1 MRADERDVLQQA
13 IRLVTE
19 QGASADAIVDHAM
32 AAGLDGSARLTV
44 QVKQLL
50 AELLSVKADLE
61 RELERRDRRLRRMR

>member
-32 AAGLDGSARLTV
+32 AAGLDGSARLTI
-44 QVKQLL
+44 QVKQLRI
-50 AELLSVKADLE
+50 AGRAAVGEGRVW
-61 RELERRDRRLRRMR
+61 